1 MTDRST
7 AERINM
13 STSAIMSSQRF
24 DAAICIC
31 NSEKVDATER
41 RASFSDVLK
50 GEQKNCPYS
59 SMAEDGVIEYNGV
72 TFVCDYESNSIC
84 LGDVSKPNEVLNISL
99 PSGGHLKVNV
109 NNLGDLSNASGMF
122 SPADLA
128 AIMRAIAQY
137 NHCTRKVKEAEDEE
151 VETVEDNVD
160 EASKGNVENVEEAGE
175 NQEVENDSQ
184 IIWQKVSFSSALRTF
199 EESHKLSAQGLK
211 EEKDWRDMS
220 GEEWDKMLEDVDN
233 YIDAFKE
240 QMREMKEKQDEAAQK
255 AALEADSDMKT
266 IASSSAALAVANGFD
281 SGTSV
286 KDSESEDGAV
296 EDGAAHEKNWT
307 KNLKTDDQT
316 ILMTAK
322 EAQKMERNA
331 ASRLQEIQLDDV
343 TAMKASADY
352 VISKYMRNMDD
363 YDMNSI

>member
-1 MTDRST
+1 MIDRST

-24 DAAICIC
+24 DAEICIS

-41 RASFSDVLK
+41 RAFFSDVLK
-50 GEQKNCPYS
+50 GEQKSCPYS

-137 NHCTRKVKEAEDEE
+137 NHCARKVKEAEDEE
-151 VETVEDNVD
+151 VE
-160 EASKGNVENVEEAGE
+160 
-175 NQEVENDSQ
+175 NDIK

-199 EESHKLSAQGLK
+199 EESHKLSAQGL
-211 EEKDWRDMS
+211 
-220 GEEWDKMLEDVDN
+220 
-233 YIDAFKE
+233 
-240 QMREMKEKQDEAAQK
+240 KEKQDEAAQK

-281 SGTSV
+281 SGISV
-286 KDSESEDGAV
+286 KDSESEDGA
-296 EDGAAHEKNWT
+296 DHEKNWT
-307 KNLKTDDQT
+307 KKLKTDEQT

-331 ASRLQEIQLDDV
+331 ASRLQEIQLDGV

-352 VISKYMRNMDD
+352 VISKYMRNLDD

>member
-1 MTDRST
+1 MIDRST

-24 DAAICIC
+24 DAAICIS

-50 GEQKNCPYS
+50 GEQKSCPYS

-72 TFVCDYESNSIC
+72 IFVCDYESNSIC

-137 NHCTRKVKEAEDEE
+137 NHCARKVKEAEDEE
-151 VETVEDNVD
+151 VE
-160 EASKGNVENVEEAGE
+160 
-175 NQEVENDSQ
+175 NDIQ
-184 IIWQKVSFSSALRTF
+184 IIWQKASFSSALRTF

-211 EEKDWRDMS
+211 EVKDWRDMS

-286 KDSESEDGAV
+286 KDSESEDGA
-296 EDGAAHEKNWT
+296 DHEKNWT
-307 KNLKTDDQT
+307 KKLKTDDQT

-331 ASRLQEIQLDDV
+331 ASRLQEIQLDGV

>member
-1 MTDRST
+1 
-7 AERINM
+7 
-13 STSAIMSSQRF
+13 MSSQRF
-24 DAAICIC
+24 DAAICIS

-50 GEQKNCPYS
+50 GEQKSCPYS

-137 NHCTRKVKEAEDEE
+137 NHCARKVKEAEDEE
-151 VETVEDNVD
+151 VE
-160 EASKGNVENVEEAGE
+160 
-175 NQEVENDSQ
+175 NDIQ
-184 IIWQKVSFSSALRTF
+184 IIWQKASFSSALRTF

-211 EEKDWRDMS
+211 EVKDWRDMS

-286 KDSESEDGAV
+286 KNSESEDGA
-296 EDGAAHEKNWT
+296 DHEKNWT
-307 KNLKTDDQT
+307 KKLKTDDQT

-322 EAQKMERNA
+322 EAQRMERNA
-331 ASRLQEIQLDDV
+331 ASRLQEIQLDGV

>member
-24 DAAICIC
+24 DAAICLC

-59 SMAEDGVIEYNGV
+59 SKAEDGVIEYNGV

-84 LGDVSKPNEVLNISL
+84 LGDVSKPNEVINISL

-137 NHCTRKVKEAEDEE
+137 NHCARKVKEAEDEE
-151 VETVEDNVD
+151 VE
-160 EASKGNVENVEEAGE
+160 
-175 NQEVENDSQ
+175 NDIQ
-184 IIWQKVSFSSALRTF
+184 IIWQKDSFSSALRTF

-211 EEKDWRDMS
+211 EEEDWRDMS
-220 GEEWDKMLEDVDN
+220 GEEWGKMLEDVDN

-281 SGTSV
+281 SGASV

-296 EDGAAHEKNWT
+296 EDGTDHEKNWT
-307 KNLKTDDQT
+307 KKLKTDDQT

-331 ASRLQEIQLDDV
+331 ASRLQEIQLDGV

-352 VISKYMRNMDD
+352 VISKYMRNLDD

>member
-1 MTDRST
+1 
-7 AERINM
+7 
-13 STSAIMSSQRF
+13 
-24 DAAICIC
+24 
-31 NSEKVDATER
+31 
-41 RASFSDVLK
+41 
-50 GEQKNCPYS
+50 
-59 SMAEDGVIEYNGV
+59 
-72 TFVCDYESNSIC
+72 
-84 LGDVSKPNEVLNISL
+84 
-99 PSGGHLKVNV
+99 
-109 NNLGDLSNASGMF
+109 
-122 SPADLA
+122 
-128 AIMRAIAQY
+128 MRAIAQY
-137 NHCTRKVKEAEDEE
+137 NHCARKVKEAEDEE

-160 EASKGNVENVEEAGE
+160 KASKGNAENVEEAGE
-175 NQEVENDSQ
+175 NQEVENDIQ
-184 IIWQKVSFSSALRTF
+184 IIWQKASFSSALRTF

-211 EEKDWRDMS
+211 EVKDWRDMS

-286 KDSESEDGAV
+286 KDSESEDGA
-296 EDGAAHEKNWT
+296 DHEKNWT
-307 KNLKTDDQT
+307 KKLKTDDQT

-331 ASRLQEIQLDDV
+331 ASRLQEIQLDGM

>member
-50 GEQKNCPYS
+50 GEQKNCPCS
-59 SMAEDGVIEYNGV
+59 SKAEDGVIEYNGV

-137 NHCTRKVKEAEDEE
+137 NHCARKVKEAEDEE
-151 VETVEDNVD
+151 VE
-160 EASKGNVENVEEAGE
+160 
-175 NQEVENDSQ
+175 NDIQ
-184 IIWQKVSFSSALRTF
+184 IIWQKDSFSSALRTF

-211 EEKDWRDMS
+211 EEEDWRDMS
-220 GEEWDKMLEDVDN
+220 GEEWGKMLEDVDN

-266 IASSSAALAVANGFD
+266 FASSSAALAVANGFD
-281 SGTSV
+281 SGASV

-296 EDGAAHEKNWT
+296 EDGTDHEKNWT
-307 KNLKTDDQT
+307 KKLKTDDQT

-331 ASRLQEIQLDDV
+331 ASRLQEIQLDGV

-352 VISKYMRNMDD
+352 VISKYMRNLDD